1 MIGFMKSLM
10 KIPIIWQLW
19 LALLITVN
27 LIVPLF
33 YLSTLEAQLTIGA
46 LVLGFLIMSYI
57 HTKFGYVRLLGIGH
71 IFWFPLV
78 LWLGLRAFEEGL
90 SDAFAVWLVSLVVL
104 NSLSLILDV
113 MDVVRYLRGERA
125 PVI

>member
-57 HTKFGYVRLLGIGH
+57 HSKRGYVRLLGIGH

>member
-1 MIGFMKSLM
+1 MIGFMKSLI
-10 KIPIIWQLW
+10 KIPIMWQIW

-33 YLSTLEAQLTIGA
+33 YLSTLEVQLTIGA
-46 LVLGFLIMSYI
+46 LVLGFLLMSYI

-78 LWLGLRAFEEGL
+78 FWLGLRAFEVGL
-90 SDAFAVWLVSLVVL
+90 NDAFGMWLASVVVL
-104 NSLSLILDV
+104 NAISLILDAT
-113 MDVVRYLRGERA
+113 DVVRYVNGERA
-125 PVI
+125 PVV

>member
-1 MIGFMKSLM
+1 MIGFMKSTM
-10 KIPIIWQLW
+10 KIPIMWQMW
-19 LALLITVN
+19 LALLITAN

-33 YLSTLEAQLTIGA
+33 YSSTLEAQITIGA
-46 LVLGFLIMSYI
+46 LLLSFVTMSYI
-57 HTKFGYVRLLGIGH
+57 HSKRGYVRLLGIGH